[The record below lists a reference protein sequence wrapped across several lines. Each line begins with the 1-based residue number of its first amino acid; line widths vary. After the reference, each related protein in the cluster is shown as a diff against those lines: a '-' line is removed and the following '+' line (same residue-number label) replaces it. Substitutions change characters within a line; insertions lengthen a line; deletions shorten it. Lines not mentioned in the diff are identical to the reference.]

1 VSHRR
6 QFLIQTCKAAGAAA
20 TCAGAGWWFSKRDQ
34 VEDSK
39 TLPVLKD
46 YSVPHAPELPG
57 LAIAKGADPGPLVRS
72 ALDALGGMERFVSPG
87 DVVLVKPNAAFDRP
101 PVFGAT
107 THPAV
112 VGAVVR
118 LCKRAGAER
127 VIVTDFPIH
136 SFERC
141 FERSGIGQA
150 VAESGGELWVPSP
163 DDFETI
169 DLEGWVL
176 GPWPVYA
183 KPLSAANKL
192 IGIPTAKDHNLC
204 GASLSMK
211 NWYGFLGEGRNR
223 LHQDIHNA
231 ITDLCQ
237 AFKGTLVV
245 LDATRLLMRNGPTGG
260 STSDVQEGNTIC
272 CSTDPVAVD
281 AFGAELLGKNDLCDY
296 LALAEERALGIS
308 DWRSLSPKEVSL

>member
-1 VSHRR
+1 LSHRR

-20 TCAGAGWWFSKRDQ
+20 ACGGAAWWFSRKKPA
-34 VEDSK
+34 DSAEFPP
-39 TLPVLKD
+39 LLKD
-46 YSVPHAPELPG
+46 YSVPAAPELPG
-57 LAIAKGADPGPLVRS
+57 LAIAKGTDPEAMVR
-72 ALDALGGMERFVSPG
+72 AAVDALGGMERFVSPG
-87 DVVLVKPNAAFDRP
+87 DVVLIKPNAAFDRP

-107 THPAV
+107 THPGV

-118 LCKRAGAER
+118 LCSRAGARR
-127 VIVTDFPIH
+127 VLVTDYPIH

-141 FERSGIGQA
+141 FDRSGIGQA
-150 VAESGGELWVPSP
+150 VAEAGGELWVPSP
-163 DDFETI
+163 EDFYDM
-169 DLEGWVL
+169 DLAGWVL
-176 GPWPVYA
+176 GRWPVYA
-183 KPLSAANKL
+183 KPLAAADKL

-237 AFKGTLVV
+237 AFKSTLVV

-260 STSDVQEGNTIC
+260 SLSDVQEGNTVC
-272 CSTDPVAVD
+272 CGTDPVALD
-281 AFGAELLGKNDLCDY
+281 AYASELLQKRELCQY
-296 LALAEERALGIS
+296 LSLAEERSLGVS
-308 DWRSLSPKEVSL
+308 DWRSLSPKEVLL